1 MSNVQNQK
9 SKIGIHCTNLYE
21 YPMSDIK
28 KKSKVDIHC
37 TNICECPMSNI
48 KLAFLSSLKGHLYF
62 ARALQ
67 LGNLKVYG
75 KLLKGHQG
83 QDQGNGGICLHV
95 TQAMINTAYIIC
107 SNKVIIVESLCP
119 HLMSR

>member
-1 MSNVQNQK
+1 
-9 SKIGIHCTNLYE
+9 
-21 YPMSDIK
+21 
-28 KKSKVDIHC
+28 
-37 TNICECPMSNI
+37 MSNI

-119 HLMSR
+119 HLMSRLTLFLSLGGKCLGMEYSFHTILKHPLLRTIRSLVQFVLV